1 MQCTK
6 HPWRTG
12 CRACSADGSKCTK
25 CGEGSVMIN
34 STCHPCKD
42 KNCAVCSPSPEK
54 CQKCMKRPAWA
65 EYTDGYGVAP
75 VYMDREGNCREV
87 RR

>member
-1 MQCTK
+1 
-6 HPWRTG
+6 
-12 CRACSADGSKCTK
+12 
-25 CGEGSVMIN
+25 MIN

-42 KNCAVCSPSPEK
+42 ENCAVCSPSPDK

-65 EYTDGYGVAP
+65 EYAESDYGP